1 MLSNY
6 FLHCYTA
13 PAAASLEVHPEKVI
27 NQDEMDALC
36 PLDPTT
42 GKRCEPLVRALDP
55 TCSESERQSLLAS
68 LQLVKTSSGYESL
81 SDDVKL
87 QLCKL
92 RSLQT
97 PSELKEFAGYVN
109 QICDNMEIP
118 ETPEPPEPS
127 PEPSPEPAP
136 SPSGDNV

>member
-1 MLSNY
+1 MNLTSY
-6 FLHCYTA
+6 FKQCYTA
-13 PAAASLEVHPEKVI
+13 VPSPSREVHPEKVI

-55 TCSESERQSLLAS
+55 TCSESERQSFLSS
-68 LQLVKTSSGYESL
+68 LQLIKTSTGYESL
-81 SDDVKL
+81 SDDIKM

-109 QICDNMEIP
+109 QICDSLEIVKP
-118 ETPEPPEPS
+118 ESLVDTQESVTTEANQTS
-127 PEPSPEPAP
+127 EN
-136 SPSGDNV
+136 D

>member
-1 MLSNY
+1 MNLTSY
-6 FLHCYTA
+6 FQQCY
-13 PAAASLEVHPEKVI
+13 AAFPSPSREVHPEKVI

-36 PLDPTT
+36 PLDVTT

-55 TCSESERQSLLAS
+55 TRSESERQSLLAS
-68 LQLVKTSSGYESL
+68 LQLIKTSSGYESL

-97 PSELKEFAGYVN
+97 PSELKDFAGYVN
-109 QICDNMEIP
+109 QICDNMEI
-118 ETPEPPEPS
+118 ETPETSQTPDTPQTPDSSQAPE
-127 PEPSPEPAP
+127 
-136 SPSGDNV
+136 NV

>member
-1 MLSNY
+1 MIGSY
-6 FLHCYTA
+6 FLSCY
-13 PAAASLEVHPEKVI
+13 AARPVEQMEVHPEVVI

-36 PLDPTT
+36 PLDVTT
-42 GKRCEPLVRALDP
+42 GKRCEPLVRALQAD
-55 TCSESERQSLLAS
+55 CGESERQVLLAT
-68 LQLVKTSSGYESL
+68 LQSVKTSTGYESL

-109 QICDNMEIP
+109 QICDNMEIEISETPETPVTPETPQTP
-118 ETPEPPEPS
+118 ETPE
-127 PEPSPEPAP
+127 
-136 SPSGDNV
+136 NV

>member
-1 MLSNY
+1 MNY
-6 FLHCYTA
+6 SSYFQHCYTA
-13 PAAASLEVHPEKVI
+13 APSPSYEVHPEKVI
-27 NQDEMDALC
+27 NQDEMNALC
-36 PLDPTT
+36 PLDETT

-68 LQLVKTSSGYESL
+68 LQLVKTLSGYESL

-109 QICDNMEIP
+109 QICDNMEIETP
-118 ETPEPPEPS
+118 ETLKTPDTPDTPEPPQTSE
-127 PEPSPEPAP
+127 
-136 SPSGDNV
+136 NV

>member
-1 MLSNY
+1 MNY
-6 FLHCYTA
+6 SSYFQHCYTA
-13 PAAASLEVHPEKVI
+13 APSPSFEVHPEKVI

-55 TCSESERQSLLAS
+55 SCSESERQSLLAS

-109 QICDNMEIP
+109 QICDSI
-118 ETPEPPEPS
+118 S
-127 PEPSPEPAP
+127 
-136 SPSGDNV
+136 

>member
-1 MLSNY
+1 MNY
-6 FLHCYTA
+6 SSYFQQCFIAA
-13 PAAASLEVHPEKVI
+13 PSPSYEVHPEKVI

-55 TCSESERQSLLAS
+55 SCSESERQSLLAS
-68 LQLVKTSSGYESL
+68 LQLIKTSSGFESL

-109 QICDNMEIP
+109 QICDNMDIETP
-118 ETPEPPEPS
+118 ETPETPE
-127 PEPSPEPAP
+127 
-136 SPSGDNV
+136 NV

>member
-1 MLSNY
+1 MNY
-6 FLHCYTA
+6 SSYFQRCYTA
-13 PAAASLEVHPEKVI
+13 APSPSYEVHPEKVI
-27 NQDEMDALC
+27 NQDEMNALC
-36 PLDPTT
+36 PLDETT
-42 GKRCEPLVRALDP
+42 GKRCEPLVRALSP
-55 TCSESERQSLLAS
+55 SCSESERQSLLAS

-109 QICDNMEIP
+109 QICDNMEIDEP
-118 ETPEPPEPS
+118 APEPVPEPA
-127 PEPSPEPAP
+127 PEPAP

>member
-1 MLSNY
+1 
-6 FLHCYTA
+6 
-13 PAAASLEVHPEKVI
+13 
-27 NQDEMDALC
+27 MDALC

-68 LQLVKTSSGYESL
+68 LQLIKTSSGYESL

-87 QLCKL
+87 QICKL

-109 QICDNMEIP
+109 QIIDSLDETPETPQIP
-118 ETPEPPEPS
+118 ETPETPETPQIPVTPQT
-127 PEPSPEPAP
+127 PEVPI
-136 SPSGDNV
+136 DNV